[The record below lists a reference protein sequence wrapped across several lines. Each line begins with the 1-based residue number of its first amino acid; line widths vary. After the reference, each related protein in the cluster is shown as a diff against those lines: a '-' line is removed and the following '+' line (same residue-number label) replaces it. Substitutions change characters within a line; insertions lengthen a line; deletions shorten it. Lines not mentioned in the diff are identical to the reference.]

1 MPAAAIVRPPRNG
14 PIWRLSV
21 GSDDGILVAVVAAI
35 EQRVAF
41 VEGRVVEL
49 GRAMT
54 DVRDAISTLERRMD
68 ERFAGVDRRF
78 EGIERRLDA
87 IDHRIANQFLW
98 VVGLQVTTIAA
109 VFTAIFAR

>member
-1 MPAAAIVRPPRNG
+1 MPA
-14 PIWRLSV
+14 
-21 GSDDGILVAVVAAI
+21 I
-35 EQRVAF
+35 EERVAF

-49 GRAMT
+49 GRGMT
-54 DVRDAISTLERRMD
+54 DLRDAIVSLERRMD
-68 ERFAGVDRRF
+68 ERFAGVDRLFESVDRRFEAIDRRFEAIDRRFEAVDRRF

-109 VFTAIFAR
+109 VFTAILAR

>member
-1 MPAAAIVRPPRNG
+1 MPA
-14 PIWRLSV
+14 
-21 GSDDGILVAVVAAI
+21 I
-35 EQRVAF
+35 EERVAF

-49 GRAMT
+49 GRGMT
-54 DVRDAISTLERRMD
+54 DLRDAIGSLEQRMD
-68 ERFAGVDRRF
+68 ERFAGVDRRFEAVDRRF